1 MAAEEFVLIPKHTY
15 IREQPHASQVL
26 LNNSIKHKKPQLSY
40 LNRMR
45 PLIPTKQNSVSSE
58 TLPLPLPP
66 TPPSTP
72 IVDPGEQS
80 TGLLTEDETNQYQ
93 EGGEEEEKR
102 IVGEK
107 ERKDNIINYERILL
121 QFQIMED
128 KKFTRYKKILEVIK
142 SSTRV
147 SINAMDETIYVD
159 NVPTG
164 LKAASFLYDIQQQ
177 TKILHNPAYIM
188 ILSALELTEEFVFN
202 KYAKHAVQ
210 SKIKEQAQRRT
221 KSPTK
226 SPSTSGKT
234 KTLDS
239 RKPKSSQREST
250 KERKTKTTLNR
261 TVRPITIQIL
271 QRQKRRRR
279 KVKDGKPTPTTEK
292 LLKKS
297 YTDKGP
303 ALFGSVKTLKA
314 TTVIPRRKVKHFLHT
329 EPSYTKY
336 RTVRR
341 KIARLKVIIYEIN
354 EIWSI
359 DLAYVDKLAKYNIDI
374 KYFLVAVD
382 CMSRYLRVQPLKS
395 KYATTTAEAFN

>member
-15 IREQPHASQVL
+15 IREQRHTSQVL
-26 LNNSIKHKKPQLSY
+26 LNSSIKQKKPQLSY

-45 PLIPTKQNSVSSE
+45 PLIPTKQNSVSTE

-72 IVDPGEQS
+72 IVDPGEQL

-102 IVGEK
+102 IVDEK
-107 ERKDNIINYERILL
+107 ERNDNKINYERILL
-121 QFQIMED
+121 QLQIMEE
-128 KKFTRYKKILEVIK
+128 KKFTRVKNILEVIK

-159 NVPTG
+159 NVPT
-164 LKAASFLYDIQQQ
+164 ASFLYDIQQH

-188 ILSALELTEEFVFN
+188 ILSALELTEESVIN

-239 RKPKSSQREST
+239 SKPSSRSKQTKRLKTRK
-250 KERKTKTTLNR
+250 
-261 TVRPITIQIL
+261 
-271 QRQKRRRR
+271 
-279 KVKDGKPTPTTEK
+279 
-292 LLKKS
+292 
-297 YTDKGP
+297 
-303 ALFGSVKTLKA
+303 KA
-314 TTVIPRRKVKHFLHT
+314 TTERVKET
-329 EPSYTKY
+329 EKDEDDTESYGTP
-336 RTVRR
+336 
-341 KIARLKVIIYEIN
+341 
-354 EIWSI
+354 
-359 DLAYVDKLAKYNIDI
+359 YNDSDSSTSE
-374 KYFLVAVD
+374 KTET
-382 CMSRYLRVQPLKS
+382 KS
-395 KYATTTAEAFN
+395 KRWETYTN